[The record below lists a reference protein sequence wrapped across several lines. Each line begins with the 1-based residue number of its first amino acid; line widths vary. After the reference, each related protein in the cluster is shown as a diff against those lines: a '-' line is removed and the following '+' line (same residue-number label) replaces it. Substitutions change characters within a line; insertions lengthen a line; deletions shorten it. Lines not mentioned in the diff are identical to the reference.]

1 MQEKRQEVA
10 NQIGVEEAER
20 QQLQQDLTIL
30 TKRLAQVDASL
41 QRKVRIT
48 LPSYK
53 SCNKSEA
60 GAGEIS
66 RSSYGCPSS
75 QRTAAQEVYIFR
87 IGMNGQVSAPT
98 KQVILSQTAVRME
111 YDKVIRET
119 EGAYEQILQSSQ
131 TLLSILKK
139 ECSNI
144 DRKQQQVALV
154 A

>member
-1 MQEKRQEVA
+1 MGIREGASPNHNVELLKCIQDLQDKRQEVA
-10 NQIGVEEAER
+10 KQISVEEAER

-41 QRKVRIT
+41 QRK
-48 LPSYK
+48 
-53 SCNKSEA
+53 
-60 GAGEIS
+60 
-66 RSSYGCPSS
+66 
-75 QRTAAQEVYIFR
+75 
-87 IGMNGQVSAPT
+87 
-98 KQVILSQTAVRME
+98 TAVRME